1 MGRKTV
7 LVGAVSFAVILS
19 AVVFFSS
26 RGTTPPPEQV
36 PTVSR
41 EIAPV
46 PRNAADTDI
55 VGEGAGPEAAAP
67 IDRAAERVTRKPFG
81 IRVDPKTSPVQPE
94 RFSGYHT
101 GTDFETFPD
110 EADADVGVRAIC
122 GGEVVAKRSASGY
135 GGVFVTRCVI
145 GGEDVTVVY
154 GHLALSSIDAEI
166 GERVEAGSRIGFLG
180 SQGSRD
186 TDGERKHL
194 HLGIH
199 RGHVTDIRW
208 YVADRAL
215 LSEWIDP
222 CLHVCGSTVR

>member
-1 MGRKTV
+1 MGRKIA

-19 AVVFFSS
+19 AWVFFSS
-26 RGTTPPPEQV
+26 RGTTPPPEQASIA
-36 PTVSR
+36 SR
-41 EIAPV
+41 EIVPV
-46 PRNAADTDI
+46 LRNIADTD
-55 VGEGAGPEAAAP
+55 VVEEGARPEVVVP
-67 IDRAAERVTRKPFG
+67 LDRAAERVTKKPFG
-81 IRVDPKTSPVQPE
+81 ILIDPATSPVRPE
-94 RFSGYHT
+94 RFAGYHT

-110 EADADVGVRAIC
+110 EVDADVAVRAIC

-154 GHLALSSIDAEI
+154 GHLALSNIDAEI

-180 SQGSRD
+180 SQGGRD

-199 RGHVTDIRW
+199 RGRATDIRG
-208 YVADRAL
+208 YVSDRAL

-222 CLHVCGSTVR
+222 CLHVCGDTVR